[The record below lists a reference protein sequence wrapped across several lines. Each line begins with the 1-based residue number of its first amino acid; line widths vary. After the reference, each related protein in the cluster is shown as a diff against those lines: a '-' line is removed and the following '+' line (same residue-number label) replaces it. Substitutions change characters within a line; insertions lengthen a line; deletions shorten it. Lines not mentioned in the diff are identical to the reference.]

1 MSRTYANIS
10 TAIWRRDEFRAL
22 DPTAQWMY
30 LLLTSQ
36 PEISA
41 AGVLPLSITRWST
54 RARGVT
60 TETVT
65 GALRR
70 LQEHRYVVLDFET
83 EEVLVRSFVRW
94 DGGYTNPKRRPV
106 IRRAAEDVESKA
118 IRQSLAA
125 EFRRLGLP
133 EWLPDSHSD
142 GPPPTDTEPDPGARD
157 EDQLAIAAGFD
168 PDLSSQGNTVS
179 DTQPDGIPPE
189 DGVVVTQ
196 GLYLVPQ
203 PTTRNPQ
210 PTASPCPDV
219 RQPVALP
226 PAKAGATHGQ
236 RAKAITD
243 AYAAVEPMS
252 KWPAVNS
259 IVLKTIKIGRWDD
272 GQIHAALQ
280 RMALDGRSVT
290 VDSLRIE
297 LTGPPVSRASPR
309 GLVEHN
315 GMHLRPQTVERLA
328 GIERFQ
334 AMDAADP
341 NTQLALG
348 ATP

>member
-1 MSRTYANIS
+1 VSRTYANIS

-22 DPTAQWMY
+22 DPNAQWMY

-54 RARGVT
+54 RAKGVT
-60 TETVT
+60 PEMVV
-65 GALRR
+65 GALQR
-70 LQEHRYVVLDFET
+70 LQAHRYVVLDFET

-106 IRRAAEDVESKA
+106 IQRAAEDVESKA
-118 IRQSLAA
+118 IRRSLAA

-133 EWLPDSHSD
+133 EWLSDSHSD
-142 GPPPTDTEPDPGARD
+142 GPPPGDLEPDPGAND
-157 EDQLAIAAGFD
+157 EAQLAIAASFD

-179 DTQPDGIPPE
+179 DTQSDGISPS

-210 PTASPCPDV
+210 PTASPCPD
-219 RQPVALP
+219 AAASITLP

-243 AYAAVEPMS
+243 AYATAEPMS
-252 KWPAVNS
+252 KWPAVNA
-259 IVLKTIKIGRWDD
+259 IVLKTIKLDRWTDQ
-272 GQIHAALQ
+272 QIHDALQ
-280 RMALDGRSVT
+280 RMAHDGRSVT

-297 LTGPPVSRASPR
+297 LTGPPVSRASPA

-315 GMHLRPQTVERLA
+315 GMQLKPITAQRMA
-328 GIERFQ
+328 GRERF
-334 AMDAADP
+334 AAADAAAA
-341 NTQLALG
+341 QQAIG

>member
-1 MSRTYANIS
+1 VSRTYANIS

-22 DPTAQWMY
+22 DPYAQWMY

-54 RARGVT
+54 RAKGATPEIV
-60 TETVT
+60 V
-65 GALRR
+65 GALER
-70 LQEHRYVVLDFET
+70 LQQNRYVVLDFET

-106 IRRAAEDVESKA
+106 IQRAAEDVESKA
-118 IRQSLAA
+118 IRLSLAA

-133 EWLPDSHSD
+133 VWLPDSHTD
-142 GPPPTDTEPDPGARD
+142 GPPPGNVEPDPGARD
-157 EDQLAIAAGFD
+157 EDQLAIAASFD

-179 DTQPDGIPPE
+179 DTHPDGISPS

-210 PTASPCPDV
+210 PTASPCPAN
-219 RQPVALP
+219 REPLALP

-236 RAKAITD
+236 RAKVITD
-243 AYAAVEPMS
+243 AYSAAEPMS
-252 KWPAVNS
+252 KWPAVNA
-259 IVLKTIKIGRWDD
+259 IVLKTIKIGRWGDEE
-272 GQIHAALQ
+272 IHAALQ
-280 RMALDGRSVT
+280 RMALDGRGVT
-290 VDSLRIE
+290 IDSLRIE
-297 LTGPPVSRASPR
+297 LTGPPASRASPA

-315 GMHLRPQTVERLA
+315 GMQLKPITAQRMASR
-328 GIERFQ
+328 ERF
-334 AMDAADP
+334 AAADAAAAQ
-341 NTQLALG
+341 TSIG
-348 ATP
+348 AAP